1 MQPRLDG
8 VWFPSTD
15 DASQYYWCL
24 QISALMEIHLMN
36 INVGDLVAVKFS
48 RSISSISLQRGKVT
62 KVGKRY
68 ITVQIGNATIRYGTI
83 SLSEIGKSR
92 FPSSITLM
100 TSALNEEILFLTKKY
115 KLVKAVRTSLDE
127 SDIDSFSIEKLE
139 RLQAVLNE

>member
-1 MQPRLDG
+1 
-8 VWFPSTD
+8 
-15 DASQYYWCL
+15 
-24 QISALMEIHLMN
+24 MN

-48 RSISSISLQRGKVT
+48 RSISSISLRRGKVT

-68 ITVQIGNATIRYGTI
+68 ITVQIGNATIRYGTS
-83 SLSEIGKSR
+83 SLSEIGKCR

-100 TSALNEEILFLTKKY
+100 TPALNEEILFLTKKY
-115 KLVKAVRTSLDE
+115 KLVKAVRTSLAE